1 MVVGEVNLETD
12 VVVIGGGPGGYV
24 AAIRAAELGLATVL
38 VERDARPGG
47 LCLHQ
52 GCMPSKALAAVADL
66 AGRARFADAVGLCI
80 PTVEVDMA
88 ALSAWRQGIVDRLAR
103 GVTTLLEW
111 HGVTVVRGEAV
122 LAGHNR
128 VAVAASHGA
137 ERYTARRGI
146 VVATG
151 ATPIPAAGLRPDGT
165 RVLRA
170 VDALRLD
177 RLPATAVVVG
187 GDYVAVE
194 IAVALR
200 KLGSAVTLLGAGHH
214 LLPEIDESLVPL
226 AERGLRRLD
235 IAWRR
240 ETRPLE
246 LTETGVRVGP
256 TGRDGRDGRVGD
268 EEELRAEIVV
278 VAGAERSP
286 NVAELGL
293 DLLELRQHDEGFI
306 LVDERQQTSVA
317 GIYAVGDVT
326 PGAAWAHRAYRQGKV
341 AAEVIAGHA
350 AAFDPAAVPAVVFAE
365 PELASVGLGEA
376 AARALGYE
384 PVAARFP
391 WAASGR
397 ALTLGVTGGQGQT
410 LVVSDRANGAL
421 LGVHIA
427 GPGASELIG
436 EAALALEM
444 GATLDDLAATIHP
457 HPTLSEGLTEA
468 AELALARPTHIPRQ
482 DR

>member
-38 VERDARPGG
+38 VERDAHPGG

-66 AGRARFADAVGLCI
+66 AGRARFAETMGLRI
-80 PTVEVDMA
+80 PTIEVDMA

-103 GVTTLLEW
+103 GVTTLLER

-122 LAGHNR
+122 LANHNR

-151 ATPIPAAGLRPDGT
+151 ATPLPVAGLRPDGT

-214 LLPEIDESLVPL
+214 LLPEVDESLVPL

-235 IAWRR
+235 SAWRR

-256 TGRDGRDGRVGD
+256 TGRDGSDGD
-268 EEELRAEIVV
+268 EEELRAEVV
-278 VAGAERSP
+278 VVSEAERSP

-365 PELASVGLGEA
+365 PELASVGLGTA

-397 ALTLGVTGGQGQT
+397 ALTLGVKGGQGQT
-410 LVVSDRANGAL
+410 LVISDRANGAL
-421 LGVHIA
+421 LGVHLA
-427 GPGASELIG
+427 GPSASELIG

-457 HPTLSEGLTEA
+457 HPTLSEGLAEA
-468 AELALARPTHIPRQ
+468 AELALGWPTHVL
-482 DR
+482 